1 MRLYPKKNKKY
12 LFCNKYAILVFG
24 GVTTSDSAYADF
36 TEQVL
41 SLSYEQTIV
50 LMGKM
55 LESLKTKRNEEN
67 YAEMENDIARSSM
80 NAMWEELK
88 NDTW

>member
-1 MRLYPKKNKKY
+1 M
-12 LFCNKYAILVFG
+12 
-24 GVTTSDSAYADF
+24 SDTAYADF

-41 SLSYEQTIV
+41 SLSYDQTII

-55 LESLKTKRNEEN
+55 IESLKTKRNEEN
-67 YAEMENDIARSSM
+67 YTEMENDIARSSM
-80 NAMWEELK
+80 NTMWEKLK

>member
-1 MRLYPKKNKKY
+1 M
-12 LFCNKYAILVFG
+12 
-24 GVTTSDSAYADF
+24 SDTAYVDF

-41 SLSYEQTIV
+41 SLSYEQTII

-55 LESLKTKRNEEN
+55 IESLKTKRNEEN
-67 YAEMENDIARSSM
+67 YTEMETDIARGSM
-80 NAMWEELK
+80 NTMWEELK

>member
-1 MRLYPKKNKKY
+1 M
-12 LFCNKYAILVFG
+12 
-24 GVTTSDSAYADF
+24 SDTAYVDF

-41 SLSYEQTIV
+41 SLSYKQTII

-67 YAEMENDIARSSM
+67 YTEMENDIALSSM
-80 NAMWEELK
+80 NTMWEELK
-88 NDTW
+88 NDTWRDMDN

>member
-1 MRLYPKKNKKY
+1 M
-12 LFCNKYAILVFG
+12 
-24 GVTTSDSAYADF
+24 SDPAFADF

-41 SLSYEQTIV
+41 SLSYEQTLI

-55 LESLKTKRNEEN
+55 LESLKTKRSEEQ
-67 YAEMENDIARSSM
+67 YAEMEKDLARSSM
-80 NAMWEELK
+80 NTMWEELK

>member
-1 MRLYPKKNKKY
+1 M
-12 LFCNKYAILVFG
+12 
-24 GVTTSDSAYADF
+24 SDSAYADL

-41 SLSYEQTIV
+41 SLSYEQTIA

-55 LESLKTKRNEEN
+55 LESLKNKRNEEN
-67 YAEMENDIARSSM
+67 YSEMENDIARSSM

>member
-1 MRLYPKKNKKY
+1 M
-12 LFCNKYAILVFG
+12 
-24 GVTTSDSAYADF
+24 SDTAFADF

-41 SLSYEQTIV
+41 SLTYEQTIV

-55 LESLKTKRNEEN
+55 LESLKTKKQTEDFSEIGK
-67 YAEMENDIARSSM
+67 DISTSHMTAV
-80 NAMWEELK
+80 WKELK

>member
-1 MRLYPKKNKKY
+1 M
-12 LFCNKYAILVFG
+12 
-24 GVTTSDSAYADF
+24 SDTAYVDF

-41 SLSYEQTIV
+41 SLSDEQTII

-67 YAEMENDIARSSM
+67 YTEMENDIARSSM
-80 NAMWEELK
+80 NTMWEELK

>member
-1 MRLYPKKNKKY
+1 M
-12 LFCNKYAILVFG
+12 
-24 GVTTSDSAYADF
+24 SDVAFADF

-41 SLSYEQTIV
+41 SLSYEQTLI

-55 LESLKTKRNEEN
+55 LESLKTKRSEN
-67 YAEMENDIARSSM
+67 NYNEMEKDIARSSM
-80 NAMWEELK
+80 NTMWEELK

>member
-1 MRLYPKKNKKY
+1 M
-12 LFCNKYAILVFG
+12 
-24 GVTTSDSAYADF
+24 SDSAFADF

-41 SLSYEQTIV
+41 SLSYEQTLI

-55 LESLKTKRNEEN
+55 LESLKTKRSEEN
-67 YAEMENDIARSSM
+67 YTEMEKDIAQSSM
-80 NAMWEELK
+80 NTMWEELK

>member
-1 MRLYPKKNKKY
+1 M
-12 LFCNKYAILVFG
+12 
-24 GVTTSDSAYADF
+24 SDVAFADF

-55 LESLKTKRNEEN
+55 LESLKSKRIEED
-67 YAEMENDIARSSM
+67 YAEMEKAVARKSM

-88 NDTW
+88 DDAW

>member
-1 MRLYPKKNKKY
+1 MSEVA
-12 LFCNKYAILVFG
+12 F
-24 GVTTSDSAYADF
+24 ADF

-41 SLSYEQTIV
+41 SLSYEQTLT

-55 LESLKTKRNEEN
+55 LESLKAKRSEANF
-67 YAEMENDIARSSM
+67 AELEKDVVRNSVK
-80 NAMWEELK
+80 AMWEELK

>member
-1 MRLYPKKNKKY
+1 M
-12 LFCNKYAILVFG
+12 
-24 GVTTSDSAYADF
+24 SDTAYVDF

-41 SLSYEQTIV
+41 SLSYEQTII

-55 LESLKTKRNEEN
+55 LESLKTKRHEEN
-67 YAEMENDIARSSM
+67 YTEMENDIARSSM
-80 NAMWEELK
+80 NTMWEELK

>member
-1 MRLYPKKNKKY
+1 M
-12 LFCNKYAILVFG
+12 
-24 GVTTSDSAYADF
+24 SDAAFADF

-55 LESLKTKRNEEN
+55 LESLKTKRSEEN
-67 YAEMENDIARSSM
+67 YAEMENLIARSSM
-80 NAMWEELK
+80 NTMWEELK

>member
-1 MRLYPKKNKKY
+1 M
-12 LFCNKYAILVFG
+12 
-24 GVTTSDSAYADF
+24 SDTAYVDF

-41 SLSYEQTIV
+41 LLSYEQTII

-67 YAEMENDIARSSM
+67 YTEMENDIARSSM
-80 NAMWEELK
+80 NTMWEELK

>member
-1 MRLYPKKNKKY
+1 M
-12 LFCNKYAILVFG
+12 
-24 GVTTSDSAYADF
+24 SDAAFADF

-50 LMGKM
+50 LMGKL
-55 LESLKTKRNEEN
+55 LESLKTKRSEEN
-67 YAEMENDIARSSM
+67 YAEMENLIARSSM
-80 NAMWEELK
+80 NTMWEELK

>member
-1 MRLYPKKNKKY
+1 M
-12 LFCNKYAILVFG
+12 
-24 GVTTSDSAYADF
+24 SDQAFADF

-41 SLSYEQTIV
+41 SLSYEQTLI

-55 LESLKTKRNEEN
+55 LESLKTKRSEN
-67 YAEMENDIARSSM
+67 NYNEMEKDIARSSM
-80 NAMWEELK
+80 NTMWEELK

>member
-1 MRLYPKKNKKY
+1 M
-12 LFCNKYAILVFG
+12 
-24 GVTTSDSAYADF
+24 SDTAYADF

-41 SLSYEQTIV
+41 SLSYEQTII

-55 LESLKTKRNEEN
+55 LESLKTKRNGEN
-67 YAEMENDIARSSM
+67 YTEMENDIARSSM
-80 NAMWEELK
+80 NTMWEELK

>member
-1 MRLYPKKNKKY
+1 M
-12 LFCNKYAILVFG
+12 
-24 GVTTSDSAYADF
+24 SDVAFADF

-41 SLSYEQTIV
+41 SLSYEQTII

-55 LESLKTKRNEEN
+55 LESLKTKRSEEN
-67 YAEMENDIARSSM
+67 YAEMEKDIARSSM
-80 NAMWEELK
+80 NTMWEELK

>member
-1 MRLYPKKNKKY
+1 M
-12 LFCNKYAILVFG
+12 
-24 GVTTSDSAYADF
+24 SDTAYVDF

-41 SLSYEQTIV
+41 SLSYEQTII

-67 YAEMENDIARSSM
+67 YTEMENDITRSSM
-80 NAMWEELK
+80 NTMWEELK

>member
-1 MRLYPKKNKKY
+1 M
-12 LFCNKYAILVFG
+12 
-24 GVTTSDSAYADF
+24 SDTAYADF

-41 SLSYEQTIV
+41 SLSYDQTII

-55 LESLKTKRNEEN
+55 LESLKSKKREEN
-67 YAEMENDIARSSM
+67 YFEMENDISRNSM
-80 NAMWEELK
+80 NTVWDELK

>member
-1 MRLYPKKNKKY
+1 M
-12 LFCNKYAILVFG
+12 
-24 GVTTSDSAYADF
+24 SDTAYVDF

-41 SLSYEQTIV
+41 SLYYEQTII

-55 LESLKTKRNEEN
+55 IESLKTRRNEEN
-67 YAEMENDIARSSM
+67 YTEMENDIARSSM
-80 NAMWEELK
+80 NTMWEELK